1 MTGYDVFALIVVLL
15 SAGSGW
21 LRGGVREIVTLF
33 SFVLAA
39 ILALIALPVTG
50 PLARGLIDPAWAGS
64 IAAVVVVFLIIYF
77 AIRTAGSLV
86 TKSLKGSG
94 GLGIVDRIAGT
105 AIGMVRALV
114 LLGVVH
120 LVIVAATPP
129 ERLPGWF
136 TGAVV
141 HPVGAAS
148 ARTIQA
154 VLPDI
159 GRGMDRLTPV
169 VEDSVRRGLSEDP
182 QADEAL
188 PQPQSGT
195 TSPGDPSS

>member
-1 MTGYDVFALIVVLL
+1 MTGYDVFALIMVLL

-50 PLARGLIDPAWAGS
+50 PLARGLIEPAWAGS

-77 AIRTAGSLV
+77 VIRSVGALA
-86 TKSLKGSG
+86 TKSLRGAG
-94 GLGIVDRIAGT
+94 GLGVVDRIAGV
-105 AIGMVRALV
+105 AIGAVRA
-114 LLGVVH
+114 VV
-120 LVIVAATPP
+120 
-129 ERLPGWF
+129 LPGWF

-141 HPVGAAS
+141 QPVGAAS

-169 VEDSVRRGLSEDP
+169 VEDSVRRGLSDDP

-188 PQPQSGT
+188 PQPQSET
-195 TSPGDPSS
+195 TSPDFPTS

>member
-50 PLARGLIDPAWAGS
+50 PLARGLIEPAWAGS

-77 AIRTAGSLV
+77 VIRSVGALAS
-86 TKSLKGSG
+86 KSLRGAG
-94 GLGIVDRIAGT
+94 GLGVVDRIAGV
-105 AIGMVRALV
+105 AIGTLRAVV

-120 LVIVAATPP
+120 LVVVAATPA

-141 HPVGAAS
+141 QPVGAAS

-169 VEDSVRRGLSEDP
+169 VEDSVRRGLSDDP

-188 PQPQSGT
+188 PQPQSET
-195 TSPGDPSS
+195 TSPDVPTS

>member
-21 LRGGVREIVTLF
+21 LRGGVREVVTLL

-50 PLARGLIDPAWAGS
+50 PIARSLIDPAWAGS
-64 IAAVVVVFLIIYF
+64 IAAVVVVFLVVYF
-77 AIRTAGSLV
+77 GIRTVGALA
-86 TKSLKGSG
+86 TKSLKGAG
-94 GLGIVDRIAGT
+94 GLGVVDRFAGT
-105 AIGMVRALV
+105 AIGIVRALV

-120 LVIVAATPP
+120 LVIVAATPA

-136 TGAVV
+136 ARAAA

-148 ARTIQA
+148 ARAIQA

-169 VEDSVRRGLSEDP
+169 VEDSVRRGLSDDP
-182 QADEAL
+182 GADEAL
-188 PQPQSGT
+188 PPPQSET
-195 TSPGDPSS
+195 TSPGDPPR